1 MRYKELEEEW
11 TKRNNSFAIRVSR
24 KETLIAKQ
32 EDIEKKIEALN
43 IPTLENCFNILNSL
57 SDKQR
62 NEAKGI
68 LEDLGTKALKYSYDA
83 DYRMEIEIP
92 EKNGNI
98 RRQAYV
104 YVVDEKT
111 GVKTDPLDE
120 NGGGIVDLIS
130 VAMRI
135 IILVSHDTPRLDGPI
150 ILDEPFKMLSI
161 EYIPLAMNFLKKVA
175 SDFNRQIIMVTHN
188 RYIAESSESIIVI
201 GDDE

>member
-1 MRYKELEEEW
+1 M
-11 TKRNNSFAIRVSR
+11 
-24 KETLIAKQ
+24 
-32 EDIEKKIEALN
+32 N

-111 GVKTDPLDE
+111 GV
-120 NGGGIVDLIS
+120 NHHSRIS
-130 VAMRI
+130 
-135 IILVSHDTPRLDGPI
+135 
-150 ILDEPFKMLSI
+150 
-161 EYIPLAMNFLKKVA
+161 
-175 SDFNRQIIMVTHN
+175 
-188 RYIAESSESIIVI
+188 
-201 GDDE
+201 